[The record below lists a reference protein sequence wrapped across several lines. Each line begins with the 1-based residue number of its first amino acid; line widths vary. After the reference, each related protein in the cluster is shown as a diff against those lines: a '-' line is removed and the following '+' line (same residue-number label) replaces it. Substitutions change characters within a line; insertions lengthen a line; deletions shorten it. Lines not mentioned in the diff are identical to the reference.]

1 MTAPHPVPLAASAL
15 YQLVKVAAAP
25 QRERLRVDFGDPGEF
40 EEPDAISIGLA
51 VRAPESIAG
60 AARRGLGL
68 EFLPYDIGC
77 TAQSWGGDDDEIPA
91 LARMVRVFECVDLVR
106 DVCRAHR
113 DLGLTRQVREASV
126 TREAYSQIPMDRGE
140 LALVEFV
147 VHIEAYR
154 PRR

>member
-1 MTAPHPVPLAASAL
+1 MTAPHPVPLAARAL
-15 YQLVKVAAAP
+15 FELVEAAAEP
-25 QRERLRVDFGDPGEF
+25 HREHLRVDFGDPGEF
-40 EEPDAISIGLA
+40 EEPDAISIGLSI
-51 VRAPESIAG
+51 RAPESIAG
-60 AARRGLGL
+60 SGRRGLGM

-77 TAQSWGGDDDEIPA
+77 TAQSWGGDDNETPA
-91 LARMVRVFECVDLVR
+91 LARMVRVFELVDLVR

-126 TREAYSQIPMDRGE
+126 TREAYSQIPMERGE